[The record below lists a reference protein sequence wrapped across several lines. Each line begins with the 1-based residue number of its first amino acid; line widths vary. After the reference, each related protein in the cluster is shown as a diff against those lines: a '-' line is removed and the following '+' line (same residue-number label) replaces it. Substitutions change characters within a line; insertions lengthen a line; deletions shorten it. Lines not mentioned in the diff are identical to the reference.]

1 MVSGPR
7 SRLQEG
13 LWLSLPLVTSPRGLG
28 TRPPPPPSP
37 MPISSV
43 HEPFCCAV
51 GSVIQKEE
59 DSFEQNDLR
68 KKKGEKVAGL
78 GSKRGRGAAS
88 TEEWELRLG
97 QPPGAPGLRG
107 GPAPACSEAAS
118 GPAGP
123 WPALAFCSFQT
134 LFQVFSPSAMSVTAA
149 GPQSQ
154 LNYLPT
160 FYLITQ

>member
-1 MVSGPR
+1 MWLLVLTLQGCDSLWAAQPPHPELLILSQRTVWIPSR
-7 SRLQEG
+7 SE
-13 LWLSLPLVTSPRGLG
+13 
-28 TRPPPPPSP
+28 
-37 MPISSV
+37 
-43 HEPFCCAV
+43 
-51 GSVIQKEE
+51 
-59 DSFEQNDLR
+59 NDLR